1 MLWEFFLVMTCVK
14 PGIDAARVAN
24 GETQKD
30 GQLLTPHM
38 VLVISRMTELTFEN
52 VPGSILQCYAFA
64 KELQGTGWTGS
75 YTNNAALTS
84 IVISAMTSGFTGA
97 IISYDFDCDPARRRE
112 TPAFYGT
119 PSTPTL
125 YTEAFLTPCRLH
137 PRRVSA
143 PHRRLHVPHC
153 ERRHPAARAFD
164 KHDAPHADEVG
175 VRARLFCGGYRCFP
189 HAQGT
194 AWRVLAL
201 DTFEAGLQ
209 NPRTSR
215 GAAQTACCRE
225 SEDAEEIALTPPPPL
240 QIASSYLIRFSTK
253 LLTSFTG
260 IVQLRGPAEVGG
272 AFWFFDQIVSVLFPF
287 AAVAIYYA
295 ELRGGA
301 CRSGCQEVMDE
312 RIAWSIVSVLS
323 WTWLGVSAV
332 FFSLIKKKC
341 VPTPTRPRTWRP
353 PTFDRLPR
361 ERSTNP
367 PSRRYLG
374 TFFSTQ
380 TAPEWAQA
388 FFTEGTRD
396 DIRLKPLR

>member
-1 MLWEFFLVMTCVK
+1 MCLTVNGGILLLARSISMTLLMLTKWEYALVFSAGDIAVFLMLKVLRGEFWHWIPLK
-14 PGIDAARVAN
+14 PGSKTHVRQEAPLKQRAAVKAR
-24 GETQKD
+24 TQKK
-30 GQLLTPHM
+30 LR
-38 VLVISRMTELTFEN
+38 S
-52 VPGSILQCYAFA
+52 
-64 KELQGTGWTGS
+64 
-75 YTNNAALTS
+75 
-84 IVISAMTSGFTGA
+84 
-97 IISYDFDCDPARRRE
+97 
-112 TPAFYGT
+112 
-119 PSTPTL
+119 
-125 YTEAFLTPCRLH
+125 
-137 PRRVSA
+137 
-143 PHRRLHVPHC
+143 
-153 ERRHPAARAFD
+153 
-164 KHDAPHADEVG
+164 
-175 VRARLFCGGYRCFP
+175 
-189 HAQGT
+189 
-194 AWRVLAL
+194 
-201 DTFEAGLQ
+201 
-209 NPRTSR
+209 
-215 GAAQTACCRE
+215 
-225 SEDAEEIALTPPPPL
+225 PPPPL
-240 QIASSYLIRFSTK
+240 QIASSYLIRSSTK

-260 IVQLRGPAEVGG
+260 IVQLRGPGEVGG

-341 VPTPTRPRTWRP
+341 VPTLTRPRTWRP